1 MTKNNKI
8 DTLDPRQYII
18 IKGAKTHNLK
28 DVSVAI
34 PRKQLVVVTGVSGS
48 GKSSLTIDTLYAEG
62 QRRYVES
69 LSSYARQ
76 FLNRMNKPEVD
87 YIKGICPAIAI
98 EQKVSTR
105 TSRSTVGTL
114 TEIYDYLRLLFARV
128 GKTYSPVSGEIVK
141 KNEVSDVVD
150 FIFKQKDGSKIQ
162 LFIPFVIHNDRSIQ
176 EELDLLLQKGYS
188 RIFFEN
194 ELCDI
199 EDIKAIQL
207 KNTKEVWVLI
217 DRLVLKKE
225 GQDEI
230 MSRAADSVQT
240 AFVESDGFC
249 IVDVNRKKQHHFSNR
264 FELDEIMFE
273 EPSPQL
279 FNFNN
284 PYGACKTCEGFG
296 QAIALDENLIFP
308 SQKLSVFNDAVA
320 PWRGEKMG
328 RWKDKLVMNAVK
340 FDFPIHRPF
349 GELTR
354 EQVDLIWNG
363 NEHFKG
369 LHQFFQML
377 ESKSYKMH
385 YRIMAARYRGRTICP
400 ECHGARLR
408 KEVQYVKING
418 HSINDVVLKPIKDNV
433 TFFKKLKLDK
443 TEKKIAKRI
452 LFEIENRLDFMMD
465 VGLGYLNLNRL
476 SSTLSGGETQRINLT
491 RTLGSNL
498 TSSMYIL
505 DEPSIGLHPRDTQR
519 LIKVLRKL
527 RDLGNTVIVVEH
539 EEEIIRSADYIIDM
553 GPMAG
558 RLGGEIIF
566 DGTSKEII
574 KSKESLTGSYLT
586 GKKNIEV
593 PQTRRKLINNI
604 RIKGAKQHNLK
615 NIDVQIPLNA
625 ITVVSG
631 VSGSGKTT
639 LIKNILYP
647 ALKRELDGTGV
658 PGKFDALEGDIKQI
672 TQIELVDQNPL
683 GRSSRSNPVTYI
695 KAYDSIRKLYA
706 GHKLAKAR
714 GYKPGFFSFNVEGGR
729 CETCKGEGE
738 VLVEMQ
744 FLADVRLICESCNG
758 KRFKSEIMD
767 IKIQNKTINDV
778 LDMTVEESLTFFK
791 DERSILK
798 PLQALSDVGL
808 DYIKLG
814 QSSSTLSGGEAQRV
828 KLASFLTKGKSKNT
842 VLFIFDEPT
851 TGLHFNDISKLLK
864 SFNALVEKGHTILV
878 IEHNMDVIKCADWI
892 IDLGPE
898 GGEGGGQLLY
908 QGTPEGLV
916 KIKKSFTAQYLKE
929 KL

>member
-8 DTLDPRQYII
+8 DTLDPRRYII

-28 DVSVAI
+28 NVSVAI

-76 FLNRMNKPEVD
+76 FLSRMNKPEVD

-150 FIFKQKDGSKIQ
+150 FIFKQKEGSKIQ

-188 RIFFEN
+188 RIFFED

-207 KNTKEVWVLI
+207 KNVKDVWVLI
-217 DRLVLKKE
+217 DRLVIKKE
-225 GQDEI
+225 GQEEL

-240 AFVESDGFC
+240 AFVESEGFC
-249 IVDVNRKKQHHFSNR
+249 IVDINRKKQKQFSNR
-264 FELDEIMFE
+264 FELDGMMFE

-308 SQKLSVFNDAVA
+308 SQKLSVFNEAIA
-320 PWRGEKMG
+320 PWRGEKMS
-328 RWKDKLVMNAVK
+328 RWKNQLVMNANK

-385 YRIMAARYRGRTICP
+385 YRIMASRYRGRTICP
-400 ECHGARLR
+400 ECNGARLR
-408 KEVQYVKING
+408 AEVQHVKVNG
-418 HSINDVVLKPIKDNV
+418 HSINDIVLKPIKDNV

-465 VGLGYLNLNRL
+465 VGLGYLNINRL

-527 RDLGNTVIVVEH
+527 RDLGNTVIIVEH
-539 EEEIIRSADYIIDM
+539 EEEIIRAADYIIDM

-566 DGTSKEII
+566 SGTSKEII

-586 GKKNIEV
+586 GKKEIEV
-593 PQTRRKLINNI
+593 PTTRRKLINNI
-604 RIKGAKQHNLK
+604 RIKGAQQHNLK

-695 KAYDSIRKLYA
+695 KAYDNIRKLYA
-706 GHKLAKAR
+706 GHKLAQAR
-714 GYKPGFFSFNVEGGR
+714 GYKAGFFSFNVEGGR
-729 CETCKGEGE
+729 CETCKGDGE

-767 IKIQNKTINDV
+767 IKVQNKTINDV
-778 LDMTVEESLTFFK
+778 LDMTVEESLSFFK
-791 DERSILK
+791 DEKSILK

-878 IEHNMDVIKCADWI
+878 IEHNMDVIKCADWV

-898 GGEGGGQLLY
+898 GGAGGGELLY

-916 KIKKSFTAQYLKE
+916 KNKKSFTAQYLKE

>member
-1 MTKNNKI
+1 MTKNKKI
-8 DTLDPRQYII
+8 DSLNPRQYII

-28 DVSVAI
+28 NVSIAI
-34 PRKQLVVVTGVSGS
+34 PRKKLVVVTGVSGS

-76 FLNRMNKPEVD
+76 FLDRMHKPEVD

-98 EQKVSTR
+98 EQKVSSK

-114 TEIYDYLRLLFARV
+114 TEIYDYLRLLFARI
-128 GKTYSPVSGEIVK
+128 GKTYSPISGEKVK
-141 KNEVSDVVD
+141 KHTISEVVD
-150 FIFKQKDGSKIQ
+150 FVFKQKEGTKIQ
-162 LFIPFVIHNDRSIQ
+162 IFIPFVVPENRSIQ
-176 EELDLLLQKGYS
+176 EELDLLLQKGYT
-188 RIFFEN
+188 RIFFED

-199 EDIKAIQL
+199 EDIKAVQL
-207 KNTKEVWVLI
+207 EHAKEVYVLI
-217 DRLVLKKE
+217 DRLVVKKE
-225 GQDEI
+225 DQEDLI
-230 MSRAADSVQT
+230 SRAADSVQT
-240 AFVESDGFC
+240 AFLESEGFC
-249 IVDVNRKKQHHFSNR
+249 ILDINRKKQKQFSNR
-264 FELDEIMFE
+264 FELDDILFE

-296 QAIALDENLIFP
+296 QAIVLDEDLIFP
-308 SQKLSVFNDAVA
+308 NKKLSVYNNAIA
-320 PWRGEKMG
+320 AWRGDKMKV
-328 RWKDKLVMNAVK
+328 WNDKLVMNAAK
-340 FDFPIHRPF
+340 FDFPIHRPI

-354 EQVDLIWNG
+354 EELDLIWSG
-363 NEHFKG
+363 NEYFDG
-369 LHQFFQML
+369 LNDFFEML
-377 ESKSYKMH
+377 KTNSYKMH
-385 YRIMAARYRGRTICP
+385 YRIMHSRYKGRRTCP
-400 ECHGARLR
+400 ECNGARLR
-408 KEVQYVKING
+408 KEVQYVKINDK
-418 HSINDVVLKPIKDNV
+418 SINDIVLSPIKENV
-433 TFFKKLKLDK
+433 KFFDKLKLNK
-443 TEKKIAKRI
+443 IEKQIAKRI
-452 LFEIENRLDFMMD
+452 LTEIDNRLSFMME
-465 VGLGYLNLNRL
+465 VGLGYLTLNRL

-519 LIKVLRKL
+519 LIGILRKL

-539 EEEIIRSADYIIDM
+539 EEEIIRAADYIVDM

-566 DGTSKEII
+566 EGDAKQIL
-574 KSKESLTGSYLT
+574 KSKESLTGHYLT
-586 GKKNIEV
+586 GKKEI
-593 PQTRRKLINNI
+593 PLPTSRRKMVNNL

-647 ALKRELDGTGV
+647 ALKRELDGTGI
-658 PGKFDALEGDIKQI
+658 PGEFDALEGDI
-672 TQIELVDQNPL
+672 TQIKQVEMVDQNPL

-695 KAYDSIRKLYA
+695 KAYDGIRKLYA
-706 GHKLAKAR
+706 NHKLSKAR
-714 GYKPGFFSFNVEGGR
+714 GYRPGFFSFNVEGGR
-729 CETCKGEGE
+729 CETCKGDGE
-738 VLVEMQ
+738 VIIEMQ
-744 FLADVRLICESCNG
+744 FLADVRLICEACNG
-758 KRFKSEIMD
+758 RRFKSEIMD

-778 LDMTVEESLTFFK
+778 LEMTVEESLEFFK
-791 DERSILK
+791 EEKTILK

-828 KLASFLTKGKSKNT
+828 KLASFLTKGKGTKSI
-842 VLFIFDEPT
+842 LFIFDEPT
-851 TGLHFNDISKLLK
+851 TGLHFNDIHKLLQ

-878 IEHNMDVIKCADWI
+878 IEHNMDVIKCADWV

-898 GGEGGGQLLY
+898 GGDGGGDLLY

-916 KIKKSFTAQYLKE
+916 NNKKSFTAQYLKG